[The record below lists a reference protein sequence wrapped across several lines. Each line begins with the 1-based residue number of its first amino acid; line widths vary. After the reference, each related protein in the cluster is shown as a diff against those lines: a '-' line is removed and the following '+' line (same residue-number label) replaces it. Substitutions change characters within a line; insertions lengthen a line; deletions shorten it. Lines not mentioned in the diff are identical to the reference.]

1 MTTGSLSLRS
11 PEFKTKIFTEDK
23 KIYIVRQQD
32 VEPILE
38 DNKRMQLTGAGY
50 SRDKFI
56 KFLARIP
63 VVVIEHWLNK
73 GINIFDKNDE
83 KKIMALLND
92 PEWKYLKTIDG
103 RV

>member
-1 MTTGSLSLRS
+1 MVNGSLNFIS

-23 KIYIVRQQD
+23 KVYIVRQQD
-32 VEPILE
+32 VGPILE
-38 DNKRMQLTGAGY
+38 DNKRMQLTGTGY

-56 KFLARIP
+56 QFLARIP

-73 GINIFDKNDE
+73 GVNIFDKNDE

-103 RV
+103 KV